1 MGTTFLQTSSLYKVY
16 STLEKEAW
24 NSYVSR
30 SFVFDFYHTCDYH
43 LMDSQGDP
51 FLFVYE
57 KDDIFLAIPL
67 IKRKIDGAPYFDCT
81 CVYGYTG
88 PLTNMDFSELP
99 ADIIDD
105 FISKLTI
112 YFKSQGIISVFCVL
126 HPLLNQSLLLNATDG
141 LVNVGKTVAIDLRIS
156 LEEQIAQYRRPIRM
170 KVNQLRNKG
179 FEIRLIDTENQL
191 NQFADIYRENM
202 TKVGAS
208 ERYLF
213 DNTYFNKFMNATDF
227 KTELLAAYYQDKMVA
242 GAMVVL
248 TNNIMQL
255 HLAGTS
261 SEFRK
266 ESPMKLIFDEACL
279 LGRKRGMHFM
289 HLGSGV
295 GGKEDSLFHFKQGF
309 SENTFDFTTWRY
321 IVDKKI
327 YNELVQSK
335 LDGNEAP
342 NTDLFP
348 LYRFI

>member
-16 STLEKEAW
+16 STVEKEAW

-43 LMDSQGDP
+43 LMDSKGVP

-57 KDDIFLAIPL
+57 IEEFFIAIPL
-67 IKRKIDGAPYFDCT
+67 IKREIEGTPYFDCT

-88 PLTNMDFSELP
+88 PLANIDFSEVP
-99 ADIIDD
+99 KDVIND

-112 YFKSQGIISVFCVL
+112 YFNSQYIISVFCVL
-126 HPLLNQSLLLNATDG
+126 HPLLNQSLLLNATNS
-141 LVNVGKTVAIDLRIS
+141 LVNVGKTVAIDLRIT

-170 KVNQLRNKG
+170 KINQLRNKG
-179 FEIRLIDTENQL
+179 FEVRLINTESQL
-191 NQFADIYRENM
+191 IQFADIYRENM

-208 ERYLF
+208 EHYLF
-213 DNTYFNKFMNATDF
+213 DNTYFIEFMNAVDF
-227 KTELLAAYYQDKMVA
+227 KAELLAAYYQDKMVA
-242 GAMVVL
+242 GAMVTL

-261 SEFRK
+261 NEFLK

-321 IVDKKI
+321 IVNKKI
-327 YNELVQSK
+327 YNELVQRK
-335 LDGNEAP
+335 LAGNEAP
-342 NTDLFP
+342 DTDLFP
-348 LYRFI
+348 LYRFV